1 MSVNRIVRSRKDE
14 SVICPRRRKEAHHC
28 LGSWTAINGEWR
40 NGSNNE
46 CWRWRKNT
54 EWQIDLAGTAK
65 QPAQA
70 IRHSVFSRL
79 FNSGDAVSGSAGLD
93 PNDADGIAQY
103 RRCLYYDRLCRAVAL
118 LVV

>member
-1 MSVNRIVRSRKDE
+1 MSVNRIVQSRKDE

-28 LGSWTAINGEWR
+28 LGSWTAANGEWR

-46 CWRWRKNT
+46 RWKRRKNT

-93 PNDADGIAQY
+93 PNATDGIASPRQ
-103 RRCLYYDRLCRAVAL
+103 CLACDRTCRDVVP